1 MVEEQLLPTWLE
13 SLGVRCTLRK
23 QKSRFDSDKGGKH
36 YYHVLSFFQQIHIDF
51 LSVFRVSATHSQF
64 LGGL

>member
-23 QKSRFDSDKGGKH
+23 QKSRFDSDKG
-36 YYHVLSFFQQIHIDF
+36 STI
-51 LSVFRVSATHSQF
+51 
-64 LGGL
+64 

>member
-23 QKSRFDSDKGGKH
+23 QKSRFDSGEGLGV
-36 YYHVLSFFQQIHIDF
+36 VLPVVIK
-51 LSVFRVSATHSQF
+51 LSAVCVRC
-64 LGGL
+64 